1 MQVTNRLLAL
11 DVMRGI
17 TIAGMILVNNPG
29 SWGHIF
35 TPLEHA
41 SWNGLTPTDLVFPF
55 FMFIMGVSTYFSLRK
70 YDFRFSSD
78 AVWKILRRTLVI
90 FGIGLAI
97 GWFGLLCRTTLN
109 FGNTEMTFSER
120 LMHGLMPFDKI
131 RALGVMQRLAL
142 SYCGASLLILLIDQK
157 KVLYVAGGILIA
169 YLVVLLV
176 GNGFDLSENNVI
188 NVVDRAL
195 FGVNHIYKDVLP
207 DGSSIAFD
215 PEGLLSTL
223 PCLAH
228 VLLGFYVGKIINSVQ
243 DNGQRIQQIFI
254 FGTIL
259 LFAGFLLSYGCPINK
274 KVWSPSFVMVTCGLG
289 SLLLSLL
296 IWLIDIKG
304 YARWSHFFESFGIN
318 PLFMYVLGAFLSI
331 LLSTIPVSLSPE
343 VLTIKGFVYN
353 DLLLSWLPDLWA
365 SLVYAILFVLLNW
378 SIGHILY
385 RKQLYIKI

>member
-97 GWFGLLCRTTLN
+97 GWFGLLCRTTLD

-169 YLVVLLV
+169 YLAVLLV

-228 VLLGFYVGKIINSVQ
+228 VLLGFYVGRIINSVK

-259 LFAGFLLSYGCPINK
+259 LFVGFLLNYGCPINK

-353 DLLLSWLPDLWA
+353 NLLLSWLPDLWA

>member
-1 MQVTNRLLAL
+1 MQATNRLLAL

-55 FMFIMGVSTYFSLRK
+55 FMFIMGVSTYFSLKK
-70 YDFRFSSD
+70 YDFKPSSE
-78 AVWKILRRTLVI
+78 AVWKILKRTVVI

-97 GWFGLLCRTTLN
+97 GWFGLLCRTTLD

-120 LMHGLMPFDKI
+120 FLHGLMPFEKI

-142 SYCGASLLILLIDQK
+142 SYCGASLIILLINHK
-157 KVLYVAGGILIA
+157 KVLYVAGGILVT
-169 YLVVLLV
+169 YLAILLV
-176 GNGFDLSENNVI
+176 GNGFYLSENNVI
-188 NVVDRAL
+188 NIVDRAL
-195 FGVNHIYKDVLP
+195 FGVNHMYKDVLP
-207 DGSSIAFD
+207 DGTQIAFD

-228 VLLGFYVGKIINSVQ
+228 VLLGFYVGKIINEVK

-274 KVWSPSFVMVTCGLG
+274 KVWSTTFVMVTCGLG
-289 SLLLSLL
+289 SLLLALL
-296 IWLIDIKG
+296 IWIIDIKG
-304 YARWSHFFESFGIN
+304 YARWSRFFESFGIN

-331 LLSTIPVSLSPE
+331 LLGTIPLSISPS
-343 VLTIKGFVYN
+343 VVTIKGFIYN

-365 SLVYAILFVLLNW
+365 SLSFAIFFVLFNW
-378 SIGHILY
+378 IFGHILY
-385 RKQLYIKI
+385 KKRIYIKI

>member
-1 MQVTNRLLAL
+1 MQATNRLLAL

-17 TIAGMILVNNPG
+17 TIAGMIMVNNPG

-70 YDFRFSSD
+70 YDFKPSSE
-78 AVWKILRRTLVI
+78 AIWKILKRTVVI

-97 GWFGLLCRTTLN
+97 GWFGLLCRTALD

-142 SYCGASLLILLIDQK
+142 SYCGASLIILLVNHT
-157 KVLYVAGGILIA
+157 KVLYVAGGILVT
-169 YLVVLLV
+169 YLAILLI
-176 GNGFDLSENNVI
+176 GNGFDLSENNII
-188 NVVDRAL
+188 NIVDRAL
-195 FGVNHIYKDVLP
+195 FGVNHIYKDTLP
-207 DGSSIAFD
+207 DGTQIAFD

-304 YARWSHFFESFGIN
+304 YTGWSRFFESFGIN
-318 PLFMYVLGAFLSI
+318 PLFMYVFGAFLSI
-331 LLSTIPVSLSPE
+331 LFGTIPLELSPE
-343 VLTIKGFVYN
+343 VVTIKGFIYN

-365 SLVYAILFVLLNW
+365 SLGFALLFVLLNW
-378 SIGHILY
+378 SVGHILY
-385 RKQLYIKI
+385 KKRIYIKI